1 MPVTGRKPIDFVDAF
16 FIATSAFTVTGL
28 STVDI
33 PNQFNELGYLVIL
46 LLIQIGGLGIV
57 TLMIFIMIFTK

>member
-1 MPVTGRKPIDFVDAF
+1 ML

-33 PNQFNELGYLVIL
+33 PNQFNELGYFVIL

-57 TLMIFIMIFTK
+57 TLMIFIMIFTRKILRTKIENY